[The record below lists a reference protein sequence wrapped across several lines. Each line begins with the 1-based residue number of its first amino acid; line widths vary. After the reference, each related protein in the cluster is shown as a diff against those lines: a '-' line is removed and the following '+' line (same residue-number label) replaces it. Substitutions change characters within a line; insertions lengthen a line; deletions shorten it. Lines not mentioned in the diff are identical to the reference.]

1 VDQIRLWEIERNR
14 VRSFNGV
21 LYQMF
26 ARQEEYEQV
35 LKFATD
41 EGFKI
46 WSSDAK
52 RMIFVS
58 REGHEPI
65 KNHIRQ
71 GNLA

>member
-1 VDQIRLWEIERNR
+1 
-14 VRSFNGV
+14 
-21 LYQMF
+21 MF